1 MLKHFAAALLVL
13 CAQFCM
19 AQVTFSYDNAG
30 NRIRREAS
38 TTAPSGC
45 YTLKL
50 AGNGKFLTNVNGI
63 LKVKAANS
71 ADSQKWKVETTG
83 AYVKVLDATNSQIL
97 GVSGGGNADGDPI
110 TLQANG
116 SQDHQ
121 LWTRTV
127 VPGSN
132 PAASVF
138 ARKSSSLIFGSTM
151 NWGDGDPS
159 DLVTDIRLT
168 NDPSYTFG
176 NNKWIFESATCPAPP
191 AVATI
196 TPAASTGSPT
206 AETGF
211 NLTSTCSGD
220 CSGMVYSWKLG
231 STVVGSAANIA
242 VTAPSTP
249 GSYTYTLIATKT
261 GFSSTTTV
269 TVNVKATCYTMKL
282 AGNGKFLTN
291 VNGIL
296 KVKAANSAD
305 SQKWRLETSGTFV
318 KVATAS
324 GNQILGVSGGG
335 NSDGDQITFQA
346 NANQDH
352 LLWTRTVVPGS
363 NPAASVFVRKG
374 SSLIFGSTM
383 NWGDGDPSDLV
394 TDIRLTND
402 PSYTF
407 GNNKWIFE
415 NATCPVYTGRLGVA
429 EEAGLA
435 KLRVPE
441 VPADLVVS
449 PNPNAGEFDASFFL
463 ESGKQGTLSVVSIE
477 GKVFYQKS
485 IRGAGRHTERINL
498 KTANSGLFIVYIIT
512 ESGVHS
518 KKISILK

>member
-1 MLKHFAAALLVL
+1 
-13 CAQFCM
+13 M
-19 AQVTFSYDNAG
+19 AQVTFTYDNAG
-30 NRIRREAS
+30 NRVRREAS

-45 YTLKL
+45 YTMKL
-50 AGNGKFLTNVNGI
+50 AGNGKFLTHVNGV
-63 LKVKAANS
+63 LKVKAASS
-71 ADSQKWKVETTG
+71 ADNQKWKVETAG
-83 AYVKVLDATNSQIL
+83 AYVKVVAATNSQIL
-97 GVSGGGNADGDPI
+97 GVSGGGNADGDLV

-116 SQDHQ
+116 AQDHQ
-121 LWTRTV
+121 LWTRTIIA
-127 VPGSN
+127 GSN
-132 PAASVF
+132 PQASVF
-138 ARKSSSLIFGSTM
+138 VRKSSSLLFGSTV

-168 NDPSYTFG
+168 NDPSFTFG
-176 NNKWIFESATCPAPP
+176 NNKWIFETATCPTAP
-191 AVATI
+191 VTATI

-220 CSGMVYSWKLG
+220 CSGMAYSWKLG
-231 STVVGSAANIA
+231 STVVGSSGSVA

-249 GSYTYTLIATKT
+249 GNYTYTLTATKT
-261 GFSSTTTV
+261 GFTSTTSV
-269 TVNVKATCYTMKL
+269 TVNVKAVCYTMKL
-282 AGNGKFLTN
+282 AGNSKLLTN

-296 KVKAANSAD
+296 KVKAANSTD

-335 NSDGDQITFQA
+335 NSDGNLITLQA
-346 NANQDH
+346 NAGQDH
-352 LLWTRTVVPGS
+352 LLWTRTAIAGS
-363 NPAASVFVRKG
+363 NPASSVFVRKG

-415 NATCPVYTGRLGVA
+415 SATCPVYTGRQGVEEEIELVR
-429 EEAGLA
+429 EEAS
-435 KLRVPE
+435 E
-441 VPADLVVS
+441 TQEDLVVF
-449 PNPNAGEFDASFFL
+449 PNPTSGEFEVNFRL
-463 ESGKQGTLSVVSIE
+463 IEGKSGSLSVVNIE
-477 GKVFYQKS
+477 GKVFYQKNVK
-485 IRGAGRHTERINL
+485 GAGWHKERINL
-498 KTANSGLFIVYIIT
+498 KTANAGLYIVYLT
-512 ESGVHS
+512 SENGVRA